1 MALTKSQKV
10 GIATA
15 GLGMLEGLKGVVQRT
30 PESRACIDNLK
41 SKGKTGR
48 EARRECRKVYGSRLG
63 NAGRQLGILPQ
74 EAKGLNVSQFAQ
86 KKLLSNTPNKMGM
99 VNEQLIV
106 GTNGTTPLRKGGF
119 QAWWL
124 LLGLLFF
131 VPDIR
136 KQIGF

>member
-1 MALTKSQKV
+1 MVS
-10 GIATA
+10 TA
-15 GLGMLEGLKGVVQRT
+15 KEGLGALSRLPGIIKRT
-30 PESRACIDNLK
+30 PESRACIDELK

-63 NAGRQLGILPQ
+63 NAGRELGILPQ
-74 EAKGLNVSQFAQ
+74 EAKGLSVSMFAQ
-86 KKLLSNTPNKMGM
+86 KKFRERTPNKMGM

-106 GTNGTTPLRKGGF
+106 GTDGTTPVRKAGF

-124 LLGLLFF
+124 LLGLIFF
-131 VPDIR
+131 VPGIR